1 MSDILSRFSLQGRVA
16 LVTAGAG
23 PLFGSSISE
32 ALASAGATLIT
43 ASRSLERNQQ
53 FADRLRRHGH
63 DAHGLAFDLSDVNS
77 IEQLRDDVLARF
89 GRLDVLVNCA
99 LGREGYAG
107 GFDEQTTDDW
117 LAAAQSDMV
126 GLFGVVKAFLPAMIE
141 AGRGSIIN
149 VASIYGIVSNDP
161 GIYAGTEMRQPPNYT
176 FVKGGMLNFTRYLAA
191 YYGRH
196 GVRTNA
202 LSPGGYFNDQPAPFV
217 EAYNRRVPLGRMM
230 NHEDIAGAAVFLAS
244 DASAYVNGHN
254 LVVDGGWTAI

>member
-1 MSDILSRFSLQGRVA
+1 MLDVLARFSLAGRVA

-43 ASRSLERNQQ
+43 ASRSRERNEE
-53 FADRLRRHGH
+53 FAARLCAAGC
-63 DAHGLAFDLSDVNS
+63 DAHGLSFDLSDTSS
-77 IEQLRDDVLARF
+77 IDRLRDEVHTRF

-99 LGREGYAG
+99 LGRDGYAG

-117 LAAAQSDMV
+117 LASAQSDMV
-126 GLFGVVKAFLPAMIE
+126 GLFGVVKAFLPGMVE

-149 VASIYGIVSNDP
+149 VASIYGIVANDP
-161 GIYAGTEMRQPPNYT
+161 GLYLGTEMRQPPNYT
-176 FVKGGMLNFTRYLAA
+176 FVKAGMINFTRYLAA

-196 GVRTNA
+196 GVRANA
-202 LSPGGYFNDQPAPFV
+202 LSPGGYFNDQPEAFV
-217 EAYNRRVPLGRMM
+217 AAYNRRVPIGRMM
-230 NHEDIAGAAVFLAS
+230 NHEDLAGAAVFLAS

>member
-1 MSDILSRFSLQGRVA
+1 MFDVLSSFSLAGRVA

-32 ALASAGATLIT
+32 ALASAGATLVT
-43 ASRSLERNQQ
+43 ASRSLERNEA
-53 FADRLRRHGH
+53 FAARLRSAGR
-63 DAHGLAFDLSDVNS
+63 DAHALSFDLSDTNS
-77 IEQLRDDVLARF
+77 IERLRDDLLARF

-99 LGREGYAG
+99 LGRDGYAG
-107 GFDEQTTDDW
+107 GFEEQTTGDW
-117 LAAAQSDMV
+117 LAAAQADMV
-126 GLFGVVKAFLPAMIE
+126 GLFGVVKAFLPGMIA

-161 GIYAGTEMRQPPNYT
+161 GLYAGTEMRQPPNYT
-176 FVKGGMLNFTRYLAA
+176 FVKAGMINFTRYLAA

-196 GVRTNA
+196 GVRANA
-202 LSPGGYFNDQPAPFV
+202 LSPGGYFNDQPEAFV
-217 EAYNRRVPLGRMM
+217 NAYSRRVPLGRMM